1 MQQDTRERTEQLVR
15 QFSVLGLW
23 VLVVN
28 GILGAGIFGLPAKV
42 AAATGEYSAL
52 LFVACG
58 VLIAPIV
65 LSFAEAASYVR
76 TTGGPVVYVG
86 TVFGSFASF
95 QTGWAMYASR
105 ATAFAANVNLLADS
119 LGWLWPGAS
128 SGATRVAIVAGVC
141 GLLTLVNVIGS
152 KQAMRTAGILTV
164 LKLAPILLLVVAG
177 LAVLSPRWLPHAGA
191 PLPSMEHAGAAVL
204 MAMYAFVGW
213 EVALVPA
220 GEARDPRRDLPRALL
235 LGLASVALLY
245 VLIQIVCVAALPDL
259 ASSKR
264 PLVDAAEVIAGSA
277 GASILLFG
285 TVASIA
291 GNLAVSMISGPRTSY
306 ALALD
311 GSLPAFFG
319 SVHARY
325 KTPAASVIVYGVL
338 VTALAL
344 SGTFA
349 SLLVLSVLARVLV
362 FLLVIAAL
370 PKLRARFGSENGTF
384 RLPGGYVI
392 PCVAGLVCFGL
403 AFQAEARAVWTTL
416 AFLGAGS
423 LLYFVARRRR

>member
-1 MQQDTRERTEQLVR
+1 MSQTSPERTEQLVR
-15 QFSVLGLW
+15 QFGVLGLW

-119 LGWLWPGAS
+119 LGWLWPRAS
-128 SGATRVAIVAGVC
+128 SGGVRVAIVAGVC
-141 GLLTLVNVIGS
+141 AVLTFVNVIGS
-152 KQAMRTAGILTV
+152 KQAMRTAGVLTV
-164 LKLAPILLLVVAG
+164 LKLAPIVLLVVVG
-177 LAVLSPRWLPHAGA
+177 LVLLSPQWLPHADA
-191 PLPSMEHAGAAVL
+191 PLPTVESAGAAVL
-204 MAMYAFVGW
+204 LAMYAFVGW

-264 PLVDAAEVIAGSA
+264 PLVDAAQALAGPV

-306 ALALD
+306 ALAQD

-319 SVHARY
+319 GVHARY
-325 KTPAASVIVYGVL
+325 KTPAASVVVYGVL

-344 SGTFA
+344 SGSFVWLA
-349 SLLVLSVLARVLV
+349 GLSVLARVLV

-370 PKLRARFGSENGTF
+370 PKLRARFGSESGTF
-384 RLPGGYVI
+384 KLPAGYTI
-392 PCVAGLVCFGL
+392 PIVAVLVCCAL
-403 AFQAEARAVWTTL
+403 AWQAEARAVWTTL

-423 LLYFVARRRR
+423 VLYLVARRTR